1 MTPFPNGTGPANADT
16 GPPAPHAAA
25 GTGGTSAIGGAHGRP
40 CLSGAAFRRFTLP
53 ALLGLLLL
61 AAPLHAAYG
70 TESGTPPSGDMEWKG
85 EASTP
90 SRRCPTLPFDGE
102 LTLGAGG
109 SVSSSPYKGYGP
121 DWLPFPMITYEG
133 ERFFIRGYTAG
144 VKIINLP
151 YLELSAFAGY
161 DSTSFEASESSN
173 RRLRRLEDRS
183 PSAQAGMELRL
194 LSPYG
199 MFHVSGAGDVLS
211 HSNGFNGDIGFIQSI
226 EFGPLELLPAVGAYW
241 SDARYNSYYY
251 GVTRKGSP
259 QERPRRLCAG
269 LGLCPVCKLRHR
281 LQPHGAVGTVLPGGG
296 DVPER
301 RGQRQPHGRGNAHA
315 KPHPWPDL
323 HVLTGRGGGEPYA
336 RERCFSCSSRSGC
349 FSGGWA
355 SLSSPARC
363 RAPGCFSFSPSPHR
377 LRRCGIR
384 ERL

>member
-90 SRRCPTLPFDGE
+90 SKRCPTLPFDGE

-241 SDARYNSYYY
+241 SDARYNKLLL
-251 GVTRKGSP
+251 RRDPEGSP

-281 LQPHGAVGTVLPGGG
+281 LQPHGAVGTVLPRGG

>member
-1 MTPFPNGTGPANADT
+1 MTPFPNGTGPA
-16 GPPAPHAAA
+16 PHAPHAAA
-25 GTGGTSAIGGAHGRP
+25 GTAGTSAIGGAHGRP
-40 CLSGAAFRRFTLP
+40 CLSGAAFRRFSLP

-90 SRRCPTLPFDGE
+90 SRRCPILPFDGE

-109 SVSSSPYKGYGP
+109 NVSSSPYKGYGP

-183 PSAQAGMELRL
+183 SSAQAGMELRL
-194 LSPYG
+194 ISPYG

-211 HSNGFNGDIGFIQSI
+211 HSNGFNGDIGFIVSI
-226 EFGPLELLPAVGAYW
+226 DPQEHVMSVQFDDERVAEYEGADVDDLELAYCISVHKSQGSEFPVVVMPAVGGPPMLLTRNLFYTA
-241 SDARYNSYYY
+241 
-251 GVTRKGSP
+251 VTRA
-259 QERPRRLCAG
+259 RRMVMIVGRESAIDQMIANVNTRRRYSALCW
-269 LGLCPVCKLRHR
+269 R
-281 LQPHGAVGTVLPGGG
+281 LQQVM
-296 DVPER
+296 
-301 RGQRQPHGRGNAHA
+301 
-315 KPHPWPDL
+315 
-323 HVLTGRGGGEPYA
+323 
-336 RERCFSCSSRSGC
+336 
-349 FSGGWA
+349 
-355 SLSSPARC
+355 SL
-363 RAPGCFSFSPSPHR
+363 
-377 LRRCGIR
+377 
-384 ERL
+384 

>member
-90 SRRCPTLPFDGE
+90 SKRCPTLPFDGE

-109 SVSSSPYKGYGP
+109 NVSSSPYKGYGP

-183 PSAQAGMELRL
+183 SSAQAGMELRL
-194 LSPYG
+194 ISPYG

-211 HSNGFNGDIGFIQSI
+211 RSNGFNGDIGFIQSI

-251 GVTRKGSP
+251 GVTRKEARKS
-259 QERPRRLCAG
+259 G
-269 LGLCPVCKLRHR
+269 LGSYAPGSGFAPYVSFAIDYSLTEQWELFCQGEVTFLS
-281 LQPHGAVGTVLPGGG
+281 GAVKDSPMVGETHT
-296 DVPER
+296 
-301 RGQRQPHGRGNAHA
+301 QS
-315 KPHPWPDL
+315 
-323 HVLTGRGGGEPYA
+323 LTLGLTYT
-336 RERCFSCSSRSGC
+336 F
-349 FSGGWA
+349 
-355 SLSSPARC
+355 
-363 RAPGCFSFSPSPHR
+363 
-377 LRRCGIR
+377 
-384 ERL
+384 

>member
-161 DSTSFEASESSN
+161 DSTYFEASESSN

-226 EFGPLELLPAVGAYW
+226 EFGPLERRPLQQLLLRRDPE
-241 SDARYNSYYY
+241 
-251 GVTRKGSP
+251 GSP

-336 RERCFSCSSRSGC
+336 REKCFSCSSRSGC

-355 SLSSPARC
+355 SLSSPTRC

>member
-1 MTPFPNGTGPANADT
+1 
-16 GPPAPHAAA
+16 
-25 GTGGTSAIGGAHGRP
+25 
-40 CLSGAAFRRFTLP
+40 
-53 ALLGLLLL
+53 
-61 AAPLHAAYG
+61 
-70 TESGTPPSGDMEWKG
+70 MEWKG

-199 MFHVSGAGDVLS
+199 HV
-211 HSNGFNGDIGFIQSI
+211 
-226 EFGPLELLPAVGAYW
+226 P
-241 SDARYNSYYY
+241 
-251 GVTRKGSP
+251 
-259 QERPRRLCAG
+259 C
-269 LGLCPVCKLRHR
+269 
-281 LQPHGAVGTVLPGGG
+281 
-296 DVPER
+296 
-301 RGQRQPHGRGNAHA
+301 
-315 KPHPWPDL
+315 
-323 HVLTGRGGGEPYA
+323 
-336 RERCFSCSSRSGC
+336 
-349 FSGGWA
+349 
-355 SLSSPARC
+355 
-363 RAPGCFSFSPSPHR
+363 
-377 LRRCGIR
+377 
-384 ERL
+384 